1 MSSRSDWFVMATAV
15 ASAPVHVTTATVD
28 RLSGSGSAAIAIA
41 VGITAVAG
49 NHKNFG
55 EPWAPH
61 FCAAHERIAPD
72 GPTLGRPEKGGAAG
86 RQRLRRTAC
95 APTKQIRCCRQKF
108 QFPRLNHLHI
118 AVPPARS
125 ATAGLSHQQ
134 FVGCRFNGSLP
145 PHSRLR
151 GAAAAQ
157 AHAPAL
163 DARPGMPR
171 DTLYAGDAAI
181 FTSALR
187 RGDTPRVF
195 EDGRQRRAFV
205 HVRDIATATVTNCEN
220 SVTGVEAFNV
230 GSARR
235 APWAKCPSLPPVA
248 A

>member
-1 MSSRSDWFVMATAV
+1 MSASPQTA
-15 ASAPVHVTTATVD
+15 PPWGD
-28 RLSGSGSAAIAIA
+28 LKK
-41 VGITAVAG
+41 VGPLAG
-49 NHKNFG
+49 RGLG
-55 EPWAPH
+55 EPPA
-61 FCAAHERIAPD
+61 R
-72 GPTLGRPEKGGAAG
+72 RQNRYGAAG
-86 RQRLRRTAC
+86 R
-95 APTKQIRCCRQKF
+95 KF